1 MLSLLAACWATDE
14 LDGADS
20 EIRVKPHVLEVIEP
34 ESKQPDPNVE
44 IRVLQRHGR
53 APIPPA
59 MGMSPSSEEELM
71 REFDEVTIEWK
82 TSELISSIL
91 LRLPGRQTELLKNNA
106 TFDGYKF
113 FTGPNQECKFQISD
127 KHALPDEPDVPARN
141 QADEHMIRS
150 CIADNSD
157 VVGTQARR
165 SAALLKLHPD
175 PNPHHASEWRYFT
188 MLIRNPLKTPIRNQQ
203 DTKLANTFQLV
214 MNRTDGKT
222 LVAMSFEA
230 LQISPPWV
238 CSYTPWFKA
247 SACTAACG
255 GGYRKEYRR
264 MLHVPPADYDPEL
277 LVNCREKVV
286 RATPCNTHECDVDC
300 QLSEW
305 TEWPKGECSR
315 SCGNGTQVERRYV
328 VMGPKGNGK
337 VCPPWHTM
345 GVRVRTVSCNPFP
358 CEPSCSQSELAE
370 KYRALAEASP
380 IQLPVQDDEGEA
392 PNASSENQT
401 GEAPNASSDNQTGDA
416 PNASSNNQTAKEA
429 PNTTGTPKQPQNS
442 EEGAPAG
449 APNASAPASDEDG
462 DEESKQSLLS
472 LGTQRGS
479 GNSGS
484 EIVAYETPRL
494 ETGLVKSAC
503 DEPCGGGKRVVLIP
517 SDKKVSF
524 GEEDRSCS
532 YTFKEDCNLFAC
544 TPLMLQP
551 ANAWQY
557 PLVGQWFMVDVS
569 FVIEELSESFTFRAP
584 PDFLLAA
591 TGSHSECFLV
601 EHSLPNLESCTIYP
615 GQASDRTGPI
625 MVLNFSNPLEPQNSF
640 TWKRDWYYFR
650 TWVQHPQDCSGGV
663 KNGRCLGQVGE
674 RQWVLSVRD
683 NQPEPLWE
691 LVRGSY
697 EIFTNESY
705 AKEAFET
712 NGVLNRSFTED
723 AEEVTT
729 TLPTTTTTTKKPET
743 TPKSVKQEKKS
754 QSAAKSEDEEDE
766 DDEQKSGHG
775 SLMEAKAQAV
785 NKAST
790 AGTAKSL
797 HKHQHRPTRSGH
809 QHSHQEGHDVQAH
822 HANQHA
828 GRPHRKTA

>member
-1 MLSLLAACWATDE
+1 
-14 LDGADS
+14 
-20 EIRVKPHVLEVIEP
+20 
-34 ESKQPDPNVE
+34 
-44 IRVLQRHGR
+44 
-53 APIPPA
+53 
-59 MGMSPSSEEELM
+59 
-71 REFDEVTIEWK
+71 
-82 TSELISSIL
+82 
-91 LRLPGRQTELLKNNA
+91 
-106 TFDGYKF
+106 
-113 FTGPNQECKFQISD
+113 
-127 KHALPDEPDVPARN
+127 
-141 QADEHMIRS
+141 
-150 CIADNSD
+150 
-157 VVGTQARR
+157 
-165 SAALLKLHPD
+165 
-175 PNPHHASEWRYFT
+175 
-188 MLIRNPLKTPIRNQQ
+188 
-203 DTKLANTFQLV
+203 
-214 MNRTDGKT
+214 
-222 LVAMSFEA
+222 
-230 LQISPPWV
+230 
-238 CSYTPWFKA
+238 
-247 SACTAACG
+247 
-255 GGYRKEYRR
+255 

-569 FVIEELSESFTFRAP
+569 FVIESCPSLSPSAR
-584 PDFLLAA
+584 LRI
-591 TGSHSECFLV
+591 
-601 EHSLPNLESCTIYP
+601 SCWPQQEVT
-615 GQASDRTGPI
+615 ASASWWSTASR
-625 MVLNFSNPLEPQNSF
+625 
-640 TWKRDWYYFR
+640 TWKAA
-650 TWVQHPQDCSGGV
+650 PSIL
-663 KNGRCLGQVGE
+663 GR
-674 RQWVLSVRD
+674 
-683 NQPEPLWE
+683 PA
-691 LVRGSY
+691 
-697 EIFTNESY
+697 T
-705 AKEAFET
+705 
-712 NGVLNRSFTED
+712 
-723 AEEVTT
+723 
-729 TLPTTTTTTKKPET
+729 
-743 TPKSVKQEKKS
+743 
-754 QSAAKSEDEEDE
+754 
-766 DDEQKSGHG
+766 
-775 SLMEAKAQAV
+775 AQAQSWS
-785 NKAST
+785 ST
-790 AGTAKSL
+790 SAIPWSRKIPSLGSGTGTTSG
-797 HKHQHRPTRSGH
+797 PGSSTR
-809 QHSHQEGHDVQAH
+809 
-822 HANQHA
+822 
-828 GRPHRKTA
+828 RTAVVA

>member
-1 MLSLLAACWATDE
+1 MSFHAWRQAWFVLSLLAACWATDE

-20 EIRVKPHVLEVIEP
+20 EIEIRAKPHVLEVIEQ

-91 LRLPGRQTELLKNNA
+91 LRLPERQQELLKTNA

-113 FTGPNQECKFQISD
+113 FTGPNGECKFQISD

-157 VVGTQARR
+157 VLGTQARR
-165 SAALLKLHPD
+165 SASLLKLHPD

-188 MLIRNPLKTPIRNQQ
+188 MLIRNPLKTPVRNSM
-203 DTKLANTFQLV
+203 DAKMANTFQLV

-247 SACTAACG
+247 SACIAACG

-264 MLHVPPADYDPEL
+264 MLHVPPAGYDPEL
-277 LVNCREKVV
+277 LVNCRERVV

-345 GVRVRTVSCNPFP
+345 GVRVRTVPCNPFP
-358 CEPSCSQSELAE
+358 CEPSCSESELAE

-392 PNASSENQT
+392 PNASSDNQT
-401 GEAPNASSDNQTGDA
+401 GEAPNASSDNQTEA
-416 PNASSNNQTAKEA
+416 QNA
-429 PNTTGTPKQPQNS
+429 TTTPEQPENS
-442 EEGAPAG
+442 EEDTPG
-449 APNASAPASDEDG
+449 SAPSTSAQSSEEDG

-484 EIVAYETPRL
+484 EFVAYETPRL

-532 YTFKEDCNLFAC
+532 YTFQEDCNLFAC

-557 PLVGQWFMVDVS
+557 PLVGEWFMVDVS

-591 TGSHSECFLV
+591 TGSRSECFLV

-625 MVLNFSNPLEPQNSF
+625 MVFNFSNPLEPQNSF

-650 TWVQHPQDCSGGV
+650 TWVQHPKECSGGI

-705 AKEAFET
+705 AKEIFEA

-723 AEEVTT
+723 AVEVTT
-729 TLPTTTTTTKKPET
+729 TLPTTATTTKKPET
-743 TPKSVKQEKKS
+743 TPKPVKQEKKN

-766 DDEQKSGHG
+766 DDEKKHGSG
-775 SLMEAKAQAV
+775 SLMEAKAQPV
-785 NKAST
+785 HQAST
-790 AGTAKSL
+790 AGAGKSL

-822 HANQHA
+822 HAHHHA
-828 GRPHRKTA
+828 GWLHRKTA